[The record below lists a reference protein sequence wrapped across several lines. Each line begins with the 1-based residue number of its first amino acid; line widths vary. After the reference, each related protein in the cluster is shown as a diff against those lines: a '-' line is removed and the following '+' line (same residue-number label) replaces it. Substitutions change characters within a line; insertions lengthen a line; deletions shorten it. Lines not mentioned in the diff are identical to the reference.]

1 MHEEIEK
8 KHIKEMYESIKDED
22 IFDLI
27 NFISEKPRKA
37 IEILNEL
44 MYKGQK

>member
-27 NFISEKPRKA
+27 NFISEKNHEK
-37 IEILNEL
+37 L
-44 MYKGQK
+44 